1 MISLGD
7 NVSMPYAK
15 WDAALGMPTASRFTK
30 LITRGIYT
38 PTELS
43 KRSIAGGIILGWY
56 KY

>member
-38 PTELS
+38 PLKFQKDLLRE
-43 KRSIAGGIILGWY
+43 ILLV
-56 KY
+56 KHPMV